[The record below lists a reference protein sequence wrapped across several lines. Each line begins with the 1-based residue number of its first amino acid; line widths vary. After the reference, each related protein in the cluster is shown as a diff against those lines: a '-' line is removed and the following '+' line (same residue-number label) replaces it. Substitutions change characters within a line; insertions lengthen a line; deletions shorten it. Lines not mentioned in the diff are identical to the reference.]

1 MVQSSEIVIGSGI
14 SARNLS
20 EASINVTVLESH
32 DRICGRSTLISPL
45 VVLLIWELLGEL
57 FFKSICDVY
66 VLNSLAF

>member
-32 DRICGRSTLISPL
+32 DRIGGRSTLITPL

-57 FFKSICDVY
+57 FF
-66 VLNSLAF
+66 